1 MSYEECEC
9 INSHT
14 AHRAAKRL
22 RTQKAINAAAWGMT
36 FLLGFLLG
44 LAM

>member
-14 AHRAAKRL
+14 VARAAKRM

>member
-1 MSYEECEC
+1 MSYEECEYL
-9 INSHT
+9 NKVT
-14 AHRAAKRL
+14 APRAAKRL
-22 RTQKAINAAAWGMT
+22 RTQKAINAACWGMT